1 MAAPLRFAVGDAV
14 TVLTGNPPTHYR
26 TPAYVQGH
34 TGRVVA
40 RCGVY
45 PDPESLAHG
54 GDGRPR
60 QPLYRI
66 EFPQSA
72 LWPDYRGAPGDALQ
86 VDIYEPW
93 LSPATG

>member
-1 MAAPLRFAVGDAV
+1 MAAPLQFTVGDAV
-14 TVLTGNPPTHYR
+14 TVLAGNPPTHYR
-26 TPAYVQGH
+26 TPAYIQGH

-40 RCGVY
+40 LCGVY

-60 QPLYRI
+60 QPLYRV

-72 LWPDYRGAPGDALQ
+72 LWPGYRGAPGDVLQ
-86 VDIYEPW
+86 ADIYEPW
-93 LSPATG
+93 LSPAA